1 METPGMYFVSK
12 RVVIYEIIAFAL
24 IILFLWLNE
33 VIDIPFLLLGAE
45 ATPLNWRESLF
56 ESAGIII
63 LGAVIIG
70 YTNKMFQRM
79 KYLEGLLAVCASC
92 KKIRDEKGNWHQI
105 ESYIRERSEVEFS
118 HSICPECAERL
129 YPDYYSNK
137 KMNNQQNQAL
147 HLTPSENKGSKPE

>member
-1 METPGMYFVSK
+1 MKQMEALTKHFISK
-12 RVVIYEIIAFAL
+12 RVIIYEIIAFAL

-33 VIDIPFLLLGAE
+33 VIDIPFLLLGAQ
-45 ATPLNWRESLF
+45 ATPSNWRESLF
-56 ESAGIII
+56 ESVGIVIF
-63 LGAVIIG
+63 GSVIIG
-70 YTNKMFQRM
+70 YTNKMFRRM

-129 YPDYYSNK
+129 YPDYNSYNK
-137 KMNNQQNQAL
+137 N
-147 HLTPSENKGSKPE
+147 E

>member
-1 METPGMYFVSK
+1 MKPIEAPGKYLVSK
-12 RVVIYEIIAFAL
+12 RVIIYEIVAFAF
-24 IILFLWLNE
+24 IMLFLWLNE
-33 VIDIPFLLLGAE
+33 VADIPFKLLGAE

-56 ESAGIII
+56 ESLCIFI

-70 YTNKMFQRM
+70 YTIKLFRRM

-105 ESYIRERSEVEFS
+105 ESYIRDRSEVEFS

-129 YPDYYSNK
+129 YPDYQLQHKND
-137 KMNNQQNQAL
+137 
-147 HLTPSENKGSKPE
+147 